1 MNKKLIHSIIK
12 AKMRQWL
19 DTVAD
24 QELRADMEKG
34 LIVTGGAIASLL
46 MREEVKD
53 YDVYFTTKALAKR
66 VAQYYVARFNEA
78 HKDHKNRL
86 GFPTTAFVL
95 DGEDVAAWQ
104 RGEKDIDQFAPGY
117 SNQGQLVSR
126 MVAGVTP
133 DRIKVIVRS
142 DGVAAEAGLSGI
154 LDAPFEDV
162 IDAMQAA
169 DEISEK
175 ELEKAPGEKGSK
187 EKFRPVFLS
196 TNAITLSEKV
206 QIVIRFYGDPA
217 EIHSNY
223 DFIHC
228 TNYWTFGSGL
238 VLNQEALESIL
249 SKELRYSGSKYPLC
263 SIIRTRK
270 FLKRGWNINAGQY
283 LKMCFQVSELNLKD
297 VDTLED
303 QLVGVDSAY
312 FMAVIFSIRQELER
326 DGTFSVD
333 KEYLSTV
340 IDKLF

>member
-1 MNKKLIHSIIK
+1 MNTRIINSIIK

-19 DTVAD
+19 ETVAD
-24 QELRADMEKG
+24 QELRSDMEKG

-53 YDVYFTTKALAKR
+53 YDVYFTSKSLAKR
-66 VAQYYVARFNEA
+66 VALYYVTRWNEA

-95 DGEDVAAWQ
+95 DGEDVEKWQ
-104 RGEKDIDQFAPGY
+104 SGELDIEKIAPGY
-117 SNQGQLVSR
+117 SNQGSQVSR
-126 MVAGVTP
+126 MVAGTTP

-142 DGVAAEAGLSGI
+142 DGVAAENGDI
-154 LDAPFEDV
+154 LNSPFEDA

-169 DEISEK
+169 DEIHEK
-175 ELEKAPGEKGSK
+175 ELEKTAGENGSK

-196 TNAITLSEKV
+196 TNAITLSEKI
-206 QIVIRFYGDPA
+206 QIVVRFYGDA
-217 EIHSNY
+217 ETIHSNY
-223 DFIHC
+223 DFVHC
-228 TNYWTFGSGL
+228 TNYWTFRDGL
-238 VLNQEALESIL
+238 VLRQQALESIL
-249 SKELRYSGSKYPLC
+249 AKELRYSGSKYPVC

-283 LKMCFQVSELNLKD
+283 LKMCFQVSALDLKN

-312 FMAVIFSIRQELER
+312 FMAVIFSIRQELEK
-326 DGTFSVD
+326 DATFSVD
-333 KEYLSTV
+333 NEYISTV
-340 IDKLF
+340 IDKIF

>member
-1 MNKKLIHSIIK
+1 MNRRLIGSIVK
-12 AKMRQWL
+12 AKMNQWL
-19 DTVAD
+19 ETVAD
-24 QELRADMEKG
+24 QALREEMRNG
-34 LIVTGGAIASLL
+34 LIVTGGSIASLL
-46 MREEVKD
+46 QREEVKD

-66 VAQYYVARFNEA
+66 VAQYYVDRFNEA

-86 GFPTTAFVL
+86 GFPTKAFVL

-104 RGEKDIDQFAPGY
+104 RGEKDIEQFAPGY
-117 SNQGQLVSR
+117 ANQGTLVSR
-126 MVAGVTP
+126 MVAGTTP
-133 DRIKVIVRS
+133 DRVKVIVRS
-142 DGVAAEAGLSGI
+142 DGVAAENGEI
-154 LDAPFEDV
+154 LNSPFEDA

-169 DEISEK
+169 DEIH
-175 ELEKAPGEKGSK
+175 EKALEGKPGEENSK

-206 QIVIRFYGDPA
+206 QIVIRFYGNAA

-228 TNYWTFGSGL
+228 TNYWTFREGL
-238 VLNQEALESIL
+238 VLNQAALESIL

-270 FLKRGWNINAGQY
+270 FIKRGWNINAGQY

-312 FMAVIFSIRQELER
+312 FMAVIFSIRQELEK

-333 KEYLSTV
+333 NEYLSTV
-340 IDKLF
+340 IDKVF